1 MATYN
6 RSMAKDFSFDIVSE
20 FDLSEVH
27 NALDQAKREIS
38 NRYDFKGTSASV
50 TFDPKAGN
58 GTITIVGDNQFHL
71 DSIADILRKRFSARE
86 ISQKTLD
93 TSNEPVTSNLKMTW
107 QVPLRKG
114 LDQDK
119 AKAITKLLREKH
131 PKVKTQIQGEAVR
144 VTSTNKD
151 ELQAVMQLLRTH
163 DFDFPL
169 NFTNYR

>member
-1 MATYN
+1 
-6 RSMAKDFSFDIVSE
+6 MAKDFSFDIVSE

-27 NALDQAKREIS
+27 NAIDQAKREIAT
-38 NRYDFKGTSASV
+38 RYDFKGTSANV
-50 TFDPKAGN
+50 EFDPKSGN
-58 GTITIVGDNQFHL
+58 GLVTITGDNQFHL

-93 TSNEPVTSNLKMTW
+93 TSKEPVTSNLKMTW
-107 QVPLRKG
+107 EVPLRKG

-119 AKAITKLLREKH
+119 AKSITKLIREKF
-131 PKVKTQIQGEAVR
+131 PKAKSQIQGEAVR
-144 VTSTNKD
+144 VTSTSKD
-151 ELQAVMQLLRTH
+151 DLQGVMQLLKTH